1 MALRHGIRL
10 KFSLIRTALKLLFIQ
25 LAFHLKLLPKI
36 QIKLLLQLKMERQ
49 RIAKSTLELGLN
61 KTLKESYLKQE
72 IGLMEPV
79 EALQVK
85 RLIYLQV

>member
-10 KFSLIRTALKLLFIQ
+10 KFSLMRTALKLLFIQ

-36 QIKLLLQLKMERQ
+36 QIKLLLQLTMERQ
-49 RIAKSTLELGLN
+49 RIGQLTLELVLR
-61 KTLKESYLKQE
+61 KMLKQSYLKQE
-72 IGLMEPV
+72 IDLMEPV
-79 EALQVK
+79 EVLQVE